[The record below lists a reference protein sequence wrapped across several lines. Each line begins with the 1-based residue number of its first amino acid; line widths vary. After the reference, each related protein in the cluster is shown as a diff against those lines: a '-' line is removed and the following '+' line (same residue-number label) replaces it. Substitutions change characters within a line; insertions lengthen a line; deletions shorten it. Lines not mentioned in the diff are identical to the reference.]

1 MDTQSVVGR
10 LRAVQLPPGDGW
22 GPLPTA
28 ESLLLHREG
37 APVGGARRKQGKRRK
52 RPGPYLAPLAATR
65 PKGASQEKAVVVRP
79 PRLRALD
86 DWGGGGGGGGEW
98 CSGVTTPSLLTVP
111 RS

>member
-37 APVGGARRKQGKRRK
+37 APVGGARRKQGKRRE
-52 RPGPYLAPLAATR
+52 RPGPYLAPPPCKREGAAACSSM
-65 PKGASQEKAVVVRP
+65 PVI
-79 PRLRALD
+79 
-86 DWGGGGGGGGEW
+86 DWY
-98 CSGVTTPSLLTVP
+98 L
-111 RS
+111 